1 MRLAYRAP
9 GWLATVN
16 PVVTEA
22 CEPQASNPGPGHCP
36 PRWWPSGSQRY
47 QEGFGAEGA
56 GRFPLGYSGLP
67 DTAPR
72 PRSRWHLFWHF
83 HEQRRRGATTVQSP
97 LHPPLEPFGNPRRG
111 SGPLVLR
118 TSELSPLATLTRYN
132 EPAPLILCRIDRKPF
147 TAPAVFAGRAP
158 YVWSPRGR
166 RRRAALTKTA
176 RRRHAVPTSRLPRSK
191 NVS

>member
-1 MRLAYRAP
+1 MAYGAPEGLAA
-9 GWLATVN
+9 VN
-16 PVVTEA
+16 PVGTEA

-97 LHPPLEPFGNPRRG
+97 LHPPLELFGNPHRG

-132 EPAPLILCRIDRKPF
+132 EPAPSHSVQDRQK
-147 TAPAVFAGRAP
+147 AVHGTGRVCGARP
-158 YVWSPRGR
+158 VRVVAQGKEAQGSADQDRS
-166 RRRAALTKTA
+166 KTA
-176 RRRHAVPTSRLPRSK
+176 RGPHVTSPSIKKRLLK
-191 NVS
+191 

>member
-1 MRLAYRAP
+1 MAYGAPEGLAA
-9 GWLATVN
+9 VN
-16 PVVTEA
+16 PVGTEA

-97 LHPPLEPFGNPRRG
+97 LLSTPRWSLSGIHTEAQDPSFSGRASSHRLQHSRDTTNPP
-111 SGPLVLR
+111 
-118 TSELSPLATLTRYN
+118 
-132 EPAPLILCRIDRKPF
+132 PLILCRIDRKPF

-176 RRRHAVPTSRLPRSK
+176 RRRHAVPTLRLPRSK